1 MLKYSGTIKLNDSSA
16 DFNFIIGTFLGAV
29 KYRFNIKDADEIN
42 GLYIFGKKINR
53 KKKVEEE
60 NPESSIPDNNS
71 NQASEETGDTE
82 PVENQKPKES
92 LGDKI
97 KGLINKAE
105 TILNDGSAMR
115 CKDLLLEVVI
125 KLLRHIFPRKLE
137 GHLRYGFDDPSYT
150 GKVLAL
156 LAAVYPL
163 TQGKFQVTPE
173 WNMSIIDTEAV
184 LSGRIHLSYVLI
196 QAVRVWFN
204 KDFQSVRRNYICQ
217 RQ

>member
-1 MLKYSGTIKLNDSSA
+1 MLKYSGTIKLNDTSA

-53 KKKVEEE
+53 KKKVKLEDTKADVKEDAVNQISDE
-60 NPESSIPDNNS
+60 NDEAEKADNHKLK
-71 NQASEETGDTE
+71 E
-82 PVENQKPKES
+82 PFA
-92 LGDKI
+92 DKLKNI
-97 KGLINKAE
+97 IDKAE
-105 TILNDGSAMR
+105 TILNDESAMR
-115 CKDLLLEVVI
+115 CKDFLLEVVI

-137 GHLRYGFDDPSYT
+137 GYLRYGFDDPSYT

-163 TQGKFQVTPE
+163 TQDKFQVTPE

-184 LSGRIHLSYVLI
+184 LSGRIHLSYVLL